1 MSNAPDPAGPGPSDA
16 SPLPADRMEELER
29 TCFVI
34 MPFGKKKVGER
45 EVDFTALYHEVFEP
59 AIQAARTPEG
69 DSLLAARTDMDAFSG
84 SINQEMFE
92 YILYSRMAFADIS
105 GFNPNVFYEIGVRHS
120 AQESGTVMFRQ
131 KGHAIPFD
139 ITTIKVFEYD
149 DQGEA
154 GKDAS
159 RGVISQVLTDS
170 LRRNRLDS
178 PVRLALRA
186 QWGGGAAPV
195 KAARPASAPAAAAAT
210 AATATAA
217 ALSEAV
223 QAAVVP
229 GVSAEQWRRQEVER
243 FLRDAEDAL
252 RFADLPQ
259 AAMHYWG
266 ALRFDPLNLIARMR
280 LGLILKR
287 QGRVHEALEEFVT
300 LTKLAPTYAEA
311 WKEKGVIEGLIARS
325 YKADKRPD
333 WVPDGAASLERAA
346 RLNPQD
352 FDTWSSLGGVLKNV
366 RKQPGAALAMYQKA
380 AQVSDG
386 HPYPLLNALR
396 LEAQEKGA
404 LDLLAPAVQEA
415 LAKAR
420 ALRLGQTLAE
430 PPADTPWCFF
440 DLAEIALYQGDA
452 PAFLDA
458 VDAGARASVQG
469 WQLDTFLK
477 SLQGLAGNAGIRG
490 LPRDALAAG
499 IARLEAALAARG

>member
-1 MSNAPDPAGPGPSDA
+1 MSDGPDRKKSSGVA
-16 SPLPADRMEELER
+16 PLPPCSMDALER

-34 MPFGKKKVGER
+34 MPFGKKTVGDR
-45 EVDFTALYHEVFEP
+45 DVDFNALFDQLFKP
-59 AIQAARTPEG
+59 AIENAQTPEG
-69 DSLLAARTDMDAFSG
+69 KSLLAARTDMDAFSG
-84 SINQEMFE
+84 SINQDMFE
-92 YILYSRMAFADIS
+92 YLTYSRMAFADIS
-105 GFNPNVFYEIGVRHS
+105 GLNANVFYEIGVRH
-120 AQESGTVMFRQ
+120 ALQEAGTVIFRQ
-131 KGHAIPFD
+131 KDHAIPYD
-139 ITTIKVFEYD
+139 IRTIRVFEYD
-149 DQGEA
+149 DGA
-154 GKDAS
+154 GRRDTS
-159 RGVISQVLTDS
+159 QSTITQVLTET

-178 PVRLALRA
+178 PVRQALRA
-186 QWGGGAAPV
+186 QWGGPLDAVRRAPTTAASSTASRDEVGASQVNPAPV
-195 KAARPASAPAAAAAT
+195 
-210 AATATAA
+210 
-217 ALSEAV
+217 
-223 QAAVVP
+223 P
-229 GVSAEQWRRQEVER
+229 GEDWRGKEVER
-243 FLRDAEDAL
+243 FLRDAG
-252 RFADLPQ
+252 
-259 AAMHYWG
+259 AAVLHKEWREASMLYWG
-266 ALRFDPLNLIARMR
+266 ALRLDPMNLMARMR
-280 LGLILKR
+280 LGLVLKEQESR
-287 QGRVHEALEEFVT
+287 LFEALEEFIT
-300 LTKLAPTYAEA
+300 LTKLAPNYAEA

-420 ALRLGQTLAE
+420 ALRLGQTLAV

-458 VDAGARASVQG
+458 VDAGVRASVQG

-477 SLQGLAGNAGIRG
+477 SLQGLAGNVGIRG
-490 LPRDALAAG
+490 LPRDALADG

>member
-1 MSNAPDPAGPGPSDA
+1 MSDTTDRADPA
-16 SPLPADRMEELER
+16 PLPADRMEELER

-34 MPFGKKKVGER
+34 MPFGKKKVGDR

-59 AIQAARTPEG
+59 AIQAAKTPEG
-69 DSLLAARTDMDAFSG
+69 DPLIAARTDMDAFSG

-149 DQGEA
+149 DA
-154 GKDAS
+154 GDTGKEAS
-159 RGVISQVLTDS
+159 RSTIAQVLTDS

-186 QWGGGAAPV
+186 QWGGRAVPS
-195 KAARPASAPAAAAAT
+195 KAARAAAAGAGGSTPAAPPAPVAAPAAAPAT
-210 AATATAA
+210 GEPMATDA
-217 ALSEAV
+217 
-223 QAAVVP
+223 
-229 GVSAEQWRRQEVER
+229 QWRRQEVER

-252 RFADLPQ
+252 RFADLSQ
-259 AAMHYWG
+259 AVMHYWG
-266 ALRFDPLNLIARMR
+266 ALQLDPLNLIARMR
-280 LGLILKR
+280 LGLVLKR

-300 LTKLAPTYAEA
+300 LTKLAPNYAEA

-325 YKADKRPD
+325 YKADRRPD
-333 WVPDGAASLERAA
+333 WLPDGFTSLERAGH
-346 RLNPQD
+346 LNPQD

-380 AQVSDG
+380 ALVSDG

-396 LEAQEKGA
+396 LEAQEKGG
-404 LDLLAPAVQEA
+404 LDLTAPAVQA
-415 LAKAR
+415 SLAKAR
-420 ALRLGQTLAE
+420 QLRLGQTLAE

-440 DLAEIALYQGDA
+440 DLAEIALYQGDV
-452 PAFLDA
+452 PAFLAA
-458 VDAGARASVQG
+458 VDAGIRASVQG
-469 WQLDTFLK
+469 WQLETFLK
-477 SLQGLAGNAGIRG
+477 SLQGLGANAGIQG
-490 LPRDALAAG
+490 LPRDALATG
-499 IARLEAALAARG
+499 IAGLEAALAAKA

>member
-1 MSNAPDPAGPGPSDA
+1 MSDSPERTGPEGGP
-16 SPLPADRMEELER
+16 PLPADRMEELER

-34 MPFGKKKVGER
+34 MPFGKKKVGDR

-69 DSLLAARTDMDAFSG
+69 LPLLAARTDMDAFSG

-120 AQESGTVMFRQ
+120 SQESGTVMFRQ

-149 DQGEA
+149 DLGEA

-186 QWGGGAAPV
+186 QWGG
-195 KAARPASAPAAAAAT
+195 RPATPKATAPAAKAAVGATVAAA
-210 AATATAA
+210 
-217 ALSEAV
+217 E
-223 QAAVVP
+223 QAAPQPAVAAVP
-229 GVSAEQWRRQEVER
+229 LATGEQWRREEVER

-252 RFADLPQ
+252 RFADLAQ

-266 ALRFDPLNLIARMR
+266 ALHFDPLNLIARMR

-300 LTKLAPTYAEA
+300 LTKLAPNYAEA

-325 YKADKRPD
+325 YKTDKRPD
-333 WVPDGAASLERAA
+333 WLPDGFGSLERAGH
-346 RLNPQD
+346 LNPQD

-396 LEAQEKGA
+396 LEAQEKGT

-420 ALRLGQTLAE
+420 ALRLGQTLAV

-440 DLAEIALYQGDA
+440 DLAEIALYQVDA

-458 VDAGARASVQG
+458 VDAGVRACVQG

-477 SLQGLAGNAGIRG
+477 SLQALAGNAGIQG

-499 IARLEAALAARG
+499 IARLEAALAAKA